1 MKLLASSGARKQSSS
16 VPEGVSTLASKFPL
30 APFIMIARVTGL
42 FTFVWSGISPS
53 SIFLASP
60 AGGIINTW
68 KGLSGMCCS
77 LNSMPT
83 R

>member
-1 MKLLASSGARKQSSS
+1 MKLPASNGARKQSSS
-16 VPEGVSTLASKFPL
+16 VPEGVCTLASIFPL
-30 APFIMIARVTGL
+30 APFIMMAKVTGL
-42 FTFVWSGISPS
+42 FTLVFSGISPS

-60 AGGIINTW
+60 AGGKMNTW

-77 LNSMPT
+77 LNFMPT